1 MNAVL
6 AVFPSMPSSHLTG
19 VAPGAQRPARA
30 AAGSLTG
37 VRGGKRPEAQ
47 AGRVGLPDEPADVS
61 GVVAAVSTPSPWA
74 MGGRARRKPLA
85 GAVVLGLHVLL
96 AAGLWNGWAHEV
108 LPRAKVLIPVH
119 WIAPAEPRPQPKAA
133 QHTPDKAPQ
142 QVAAAPVPVA
152 RVSEAGAPVSV
163 PVVVT
168 EAPVPERVAP
178 VAVAAPVV
186 AAPVAPVV
194 QTPAAPQKVVVNAP
208 RYLVEPRLNMP
219 LASRRLGEQGLVQ
232 LRLHIGTDGQLISA
246 TVAKSSGFER
256 LDAQALKDI
265 RTARF
270 SPLVENGRAV
280 EWECL
285 APLAYELTR

>member
-1 MNAVL
+1 
-6 AVFPSMPSSHLTG
+6 
-19 VAPGAQRPARA
+19 
-30 AAGSLTG
+30 
-37 VRGGKRPEAQ
+37 
-47 AGRVGLPDEPADVS
+47 
-61 GVVAAVSTPSPWA
+61 
-74 MGGRARRKPLA
+74 
-85 GAVVLGLHVLL
+85 
-96 AAGLWNGWAHEV
+96 
-108 LPRAKVLIPVH
+108 
-119 WIAPAEPRPQPKAA
+119 
-133 QHTPDKAPQ
+133 
-142 QVAAAPVPVA
+142 
-152 RVSEAGAPVSV
+152 
-163 PVVVT
+163 
-168 EAPVPERVAP
+168 
-178 VAVAAPVV
+178 
-186 AAPVAPVV
+186 V

-208 RYLVEPRLNMP
+208 RYLVEPRLSMP